1 MSEELSIVKEE
12 NTENKIVP
20 LVNKTV
26 SDEAENKAND
36 NVVDKANQAKTAS
49 GTPEVNASVQSAA
62 PTVAAEPVTENSIPN
77 TSASSETSDAS
88 QSSTNQSST
97 SHSAD
102 NGFENGTSQNNTSGT
117 QKSAS
122 FIKSSYTKDS
132 SDDFDFD
139 EDEGP
144 KKHFF
149 HFRSKDNSYSRDQLI
164 LSRIKDE
171 DLMEYLKLE
180 QERLEFLQQAK
191 EVKEKRLL
199 TAFQLTISL
208 AAIVA
213 VTYLLKDNPTIL
225 ISILY
230 IVGIIAALNIWKN
243 PRDRSKGKK

>member
-12 NTENKIVP
+12 TIENKIIP
-20 LVNKTV
+20 L
-26 SDEAENKAND
+26 AN
-36 NVVDKANQAKTAS
+36 
-49 GTPEVNASVQSAA
+49 
-62 PTVAAEPVTENSIPN
+62 AEPVLASTGETVADTTEAPKKETVRKTSDNSAPVPSAS
-77 TSASSETSDAS
+77 TAATEESLHADSASSPADSSQDTTANQTITNGSDNTGS
-88 QSSTNQSST
+88 QQKTSST
-97 SHSAD
+97 
-102 NGFENGTSQNNTSGT
+102 
-117 QKSAS
+117 
-122 FIKSSYTKDS
+122 KSSSRFSRS
-132 SDDFDFD
+132 SYNTQNSNDDFDFD

-149 HFRSKDNSYSRDQLI
+149 RFRSKDTDYSRDQLI

-171 DLMEYLKLE
+171 DLMDYLKLE
-180 QERLEFLQQAK
+180 QKRLEFLQQAK
-191 EVKEKRLL
+191 EVKERRLL

-243 PRDRSKGKK
+243 PRDKGKNKK

>member
-12 NTENKIVP
+12 TISEISTN
-20 LVNKTV
+20 
-26 SDEAENKAND
+26 
-36 NVVDKANQAKTAS
+36 
-49 GTPEVNASVQSAA
+49 VQSSA
-62 PTVAAEPVTENSIPN
+62 PNVAAEPVTESS
-77 TSASSETSDAS
+77 TSNAASSESSD
-88 QSSTNQSST
+88 TGRT
-97 SHSAD
+97 TD
-102 NGFENGTSQNNTSGT
+102 NG
-117 QKSAS
+117 SA
-122 FIKSSYTKDS
+122 
-132 SDDFDFD
+132 
-139 EDEGP
+139 EDP
-144 KKHFF
+144 KRHFF
-149 HFRSKDNSYSRDQLI
+149 HSRSRDNSYSREQMI

-171 DLMEYLKLE
+171 DLMDYLKLE

-243 PRDRSKGKK
+243 PRDKSKGTK

>member
-1 MSEELSIVKEE
+1 MSEELSVVKEE

-20 LVNKTV
+20 LVNKTA
-26 SDEAENKAND
+26 SDEAENKVED
-36 NVVDKANQAKTAS
+36 NVADKANQAKTAS
-49 GTPEVNASVQSAA
+49 ETSEVNTPVQSAA
-62 PTVAAEPVTENSIPN
+62 PIMAAEPATAEPVTESPAPN
-77 TSASSETSDAS
+77 TAAAPGSSDTHQSAAS
-88 QSSTNQSST
+88 QSNN
-97 SHSAD
+97 
-102 NGFENGTSQNNTSGT
+102 NGFGGNTSQNNSSGT

-122 FIKSSYTKDS
+122 FIRSSYTKDS

-144 KKHFF
+144 KRHFF

-171 DLMEYLKLE
+171 DLMDYLKLE

-243 PRDRSKGKK
+243 PRDKSKGKK